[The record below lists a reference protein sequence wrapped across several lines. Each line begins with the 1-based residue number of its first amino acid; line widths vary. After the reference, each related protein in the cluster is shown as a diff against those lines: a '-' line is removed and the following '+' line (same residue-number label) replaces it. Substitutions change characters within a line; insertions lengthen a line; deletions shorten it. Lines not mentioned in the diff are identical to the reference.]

1 MEMFWN
7 FRRRPSRFATFM
19 RSLLMVG
26 AAVGV
31 PVGLEVIRRMV
42 RAGRTAGI
50 GHAMNG
56 RGATSASSSAS
67 RRGSRKRRAAAAME
81 RT

>member
-7 FRRRPSRFATFM
+7 FRRRPSRFATFI
-19 RSLLMVG
+19 RSFLMVG

-31 PVGLEVIRRMV
+31 PVGIEVIRRMV
-42 RAGRTAGI
+42 RAGRSGATHGL
-50 GHAMNG
+50 NG
-56 RGATSASSSAS
+56 RGGAGRVAAAPSRQRS
-67 RRGSRKRRAAAAME
+67 RRRRPAMME